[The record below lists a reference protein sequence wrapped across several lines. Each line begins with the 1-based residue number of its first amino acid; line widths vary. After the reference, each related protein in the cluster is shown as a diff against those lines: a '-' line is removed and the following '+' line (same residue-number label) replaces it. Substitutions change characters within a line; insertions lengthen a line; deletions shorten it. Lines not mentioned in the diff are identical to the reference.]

1 MSYLTFH
8 QGANL
13 YFLICV
19 RSLLLLRQNLAAKG
33 VVGPELD
40 HALKLGREQLELI
53 LDNSGI
59 SVSQIGAL
67 LANIANSSS
76 SANDEEMM
84 TRLLNRS
91 LSPEDTVFRCVSAAI
106 QSGLR
111 AVSLLGKGFEGNAL
125 VSASLQRAGA
135 LGLQELVVNLGVK
148 LERLASTTCVVHGPF
163 YSVIMGLNR

>member
-111 AVSLLGKGFEGNAL
+111 AVSLLGNAL